1 MPLILGT
8 NSIKDTG
15 YDVANSCR
23 FNDGDTAYM
32 HKTPGSAGNLD
43 RWTFSA
49 WIKKCSNGLDQGF
62 LGFWVDSSNYFVGR
76 FRSDDLLAFGNKDGG
91 SWTTELIPNAVYRDN
106 SAWYHIVFQYDS
118 GQASSSNRASLW
130 VNGVKETSFAASVY
144 PSQNA
149 DTKIPNSGNPI
160 VIGRT
165 TKDSSTYYLDGY
177 MAEVCFIDGTAY
189 TASDFGEFDEDSP
202 TIWKPK
208 DVSGLTFGT
217 NGFYLDFE
225 DSGNLG
231 NDANGGTDLTE
242 VNLAAVDQCTDSPT
256 NNFCTLNSL
265 DNQRQGFTIIEGN
278 TQITATPDYDFITGT
293 MGVSTGKWYWEAKI
307 ITIPTLNYIYNGISD
322 HVQWTAGWDLG
333 GEAGQYCL
341 SRVAGKIKAA
351 SGSES
356 TYGGSMSAND
366 IQGFALDADN
376 NKFYISN
383 NGAWSDGSGSWD
395 STTFDAAVGVITIA
409 HATSAIVGASDFW
422 FPAIGNGANNMNMQV
437 NYGNPPYTLSSAV
450 SDENGYG
457 NFEYAPPSGYY
468 ALCTKNLAEFG

>member
-1 MPLILGT
+1 MIPILSG
-8 NSIKDTG
+8 NVASALPSG

-23 FNDGDTAYM
+23 FVSASSSYM

-189 TASDFGEFDEDSP
+189 AASDFGEFDEDSP

-208 DVSGLTFGT
+208 NVSGLTFGT

-225 DSGNLG
+225 DSANLG

-242 VNLAAVDQCTDSPT
+242 VNLAATDQSTDT
-256 NNFCTLNSL
+256 
-265 DNQRQGFTIIEGN
+265 
-278 TQITATPDYDFITGT
+278 
-293 MGVSTGKWYWEAKI
+293 
-307 ITIPTLNYIYNGISD
+307 PTLNYSTFNPLDNTYGQGTFSEGNLKIVTSSSLYCTNTSTFNLTKGKWHFEVKVGDSNGKNCIGIAGATTP
-322 HVQWTAGWDLG
+322 HVSGDSTLAFGDSAN
-333 GEAGQYCL
+333 EY
-341 SRVAGKIKAA
+341 SYTA
-351 SGSES
+351 SGEFRHSGSS
-356 TYGGSMSAND
+356 TGSWGSSFTNGD
-366 IQGFALDADN
+366 IIGCAFDLDN
-376 NKFYISN
+376 NELFFYK
-383 NGAWSDGSGSWD
+383 NGTIQNSGTAYSITD
-395 STTFDAAVGVITIA
+395 PTSTLTGGYF
-409 HATSAIVGASDFW
+409 VGAGDFASDNTSTMEYNFGS
-422 FPAIGNGANNMNMQV
+422 PSYSISSGNTDA
-437 NYGNPPYTLSSAV
+437 
-450 SDENGYG
+450 NGYG
-457 NFEYAPPSGYY
+457 NFEFPVKSGHYAINS
-468 ALCTKNLAEFG
+468 ANLAEFG

>member
-1 MPLILGT
+1 MPLIIPANTLSG
-8 NSIKDTG
+8 G
-15 YDVANSCR
+15 YEVANSCR
-23 FNDGDTAYM
+23 FNDGDSAYM

-189 TASDFGEFDEDSP
+189 AASDFGEFDEDSP

-208 DVSGLTFGT
+208 NVSGLTFGT

-225 DSGNLG
+225 DSANLG

-242 VNLAAVDQCTDSPT
+242 VNLAATDQSTDT
-256 NNFCTLNSL
+256 
-265 DNQRQGFTIIEGN
+265 
-278 TQITATPDYDFITGT
+278 
-293 MGVSTGKWYWEAKI
+293 
-307 ITIPTLNYIYNGISD
+307 PTLNYSTFNPLDNTYGQGTFSEGNLKIVTSSSLYCTNTSTFNLTKGKWHFEVKVGDSNGKNCIGIAGATTP
-322 HVQWTAGWDLG
+322 HVSGDSTLAFGDSAN
-333 GEAGQYCL
+333 EY
-341 SRVAGKIKAA
+341 SYTA
-351 SGSES
+351 SGEFRHSGSS
-356 TYGGSMSAND
+356 TGSWGSSFTNGD
-366 IQGFALDADN
+366 IIGCAFDLDN
-376 NKFYISN
+376 NELFFYK
-383 NGAWSDGSGSWD
+383 NGTIQNSGTAYSITD
-395 STTFDAAVGVITIA
+395 PTSTLTGGYF
-409 HATSAIVGASDFW
+409 VGAGDFASDNTSTMEYNFGS
-422 FPAIGNGANNMNMQV
+422 PSYSISSGNTDAN
-437 NYGNPPYTLSSAV
+437 GH
-450 SDENGYG
+450 G
-457 NFEYAPPSGYY
+457 NFEYPVKSGHY
-468 ALCTKNLAEFG
+468 AINSANLAEFG

>member
-1 MPLILGT
+1 MPLIIPANTLSG
-8 NSIKDTG
+8 G
-15 YDVANSCR
+15 YEVANSCR
-23 FNDGDTAYM
+23 FNDGDSAYM

-189 TASDFGEFDEDSP
+189 
-202 TIWKPK
+202 
-208 DVSGLTFGT
+208 
-217 NGFYLDFE
+217 
-225 DSGNLG
+225 
-231 NDANGGTDLTE
+231 
-242 VNLAAVDQCTDSPT
+242 
-256 NNFCTLNSL
+256 
-265 DNQRQGFTIIEGN
+265 
-278 TQITATPDYDFITGT
+278 
-293 MGVSTGKWYWEAKI
+293 
-307 ITIPTLNYIYNGISD
+307 
-322 HVQWTAGWDLG
+322 
-333 GEAGQYCL
+333 
-341 SRVAGKIKAA
+341 AA
-351 SGSES
+351 S
-356 TYGGSMSAND
+356 Y
-366 IQGFALDADN
+366 
-376 NKFYISN
+376 
-383 NGAWSDGSGSWD
+383 
-395 STTFDAAVGVITIA
+395 
-409 HATSAIVGASDFW
+409 
-422 FPAIGNGANNMNMQV
+422 
-437 NYGNPPYTLSSAV
+437 
-450 SDENGYG
+450 
-457 NFEYAPPSGYY
+457 
-468 ALCTKNLAEFG
+468 FG

>member
-1 MPLILGT
+1 MPLIIPANTLSG
-8 NSIKDTG
+8 G
-15 YDVANSCR
+15 YEVANSCR
-23 FNDGDTAYM
+23 FNDGDSAYM

-189 TASDFGEFDEDSP
+189 AASDFGEFDEDSP

-208 DVSGLTFGT
+208 NVSGLTFGT

-225 DSGNLG
+225 DSANLG

-242 VNLAAVDQCTDSPT
+242 VNLAATDQSTDT
-256 NNFCTLNSL
+256 
-265 DNQRQGFTIIEGN
+265 
-278 TQITATPDYDFITGT
+278 
-293 MGVSTGKWYWEAKI
+293 
-307 ITIPTLNYIYNGISD
+307 PTLNYSTFNPLDNTYGQGTFSEGNLKIVTSSSLYCTNTSTFNLTKGKWHFEVKVGDSNGKNCIGIAGATTP
-322 HVQWTAGWDLG
+322 HVSGDSTLAFGDSAN
-333 GEAGQYCL
+333 EY
-341 SRVAGKIKAA
+341 SYTA
-351 SGSES
+351 SGEFRHSGSS
-356 TYGGSMSAND
+356 TGSWGSSFTNGD
-366 IQGFALDADN
+366 IIGCAFDLDN
-376 NKFYISN
+376 NELFFYK
-383 NGAWSDGSGSWD
+383 NGTIQNSGTAYSITD
-395 STTFDAAVGVITIA
+395 PTSTLTGGYF
-409 HATSAIVGASDFW
+409 VGAGDFASDNTSTMEYNFGS
-422 FPAIGNGANNMNMQV
+422 PSYSISSGNTDA
-437 NYGNPPYTLSSAV
+437 
-450 SDENGYG
+450 NGYG
-457 NFEYAPPSGYY
+457 NFEYPVKSGHYSINS
-468 ALCTKNLAEFG
+468 ANLAEFG

>member
-1 MPLILGT
+1 MPLIIPANTLSG
-8 NSIKDTG
+8 G
-15 YDVANSCR
+15 YEVANSCR
-23 FNDGDTAYM
+23 FNDGDSAYM

-189 TASDFGEFDEDSP
+189 AASDFGEFDEDSP

-208 DVSGLTFGT
+208 NVSGLTFGT
-217 NGFYLDFE
+217 NGFYLGFE
-225 DSGNLG
+225 DSANLG

-242 VNLAAVDQCTDSPT
+242 VNLAATDQSTDT
-256 NNFCTLNSL
+256 
-265 DNQRQGFTIIEGN
+265 
-278 TQITATPDYDFITGT
+278 
-293 MGVSTGKWYWEAKI
+293 
-307 ITIPTLNYIYNGISD
+307 PTLNYSTFNPLDNTYGQGTFSEGNLKIVTSSSLYCTNTSTFNLTKGKWHFEVKVGDSNGKNCIGIAGATTP
-322 HVQWTAGWDLG
+322 HVSGDSTLAFGDSAN
-333 GEAGQYCL
+333 EY
-341 SRVAGKIKAA
+341 SYTA
-351 SGSES
+351 SGEFRHSGSS
-356 TYGGSMSAND
+356 TGSWGSSFTNGD
-366 IQGFALDADN
+366 IIGCAFDLDN
-376 NKFYISN
+376 NELFFYK
-383 NGAWSDGSGSWD
+383 NGTIQNSGTAYSITD
-395 STTFDAAVGVITIA
+395 PTSTLTGGYF
-409 HATSAIVGASDFW
+409 VGAGDFASDNTSTMEYNFGS
-422 FPAIGNGANNMNMQV
+422 PSYSISSGNTDA
-437 NYGNPPYTLSSAV
+437 
-450 SDENGYG
+450 NGYG
-457 NFEYAPPSGYY
+457 NFEYPVKSGHYSINS
-468 ALCTKNLAEFG
+468 ANLAEFG

>member
-1 MPLILGT
+1 MPLIIPANTLSG
-8 NSIKDTG
+8 G
-15 YDVANSCR
+15 YEVANSCR
-23 FNDGDTAYM
+23 FNDGDSAYM

-189 TASDFGEFDEDSP
+189 AASDFGEFDEDSP

-208 DVSGLTFGT
+208 NVSGLTFGT

-225 DSGNLG
+225 DSAYLG
-231 NDANGGTDLTE
+231 NEANGGTDITE
-242 VNLAAVDQCTDSPT
+242 VNLAATDQTTDT
-256 NNFCTLNSL
+256 
-265 DNQRQGFTIIEGN
+265 
-278 TQITATPDYDFITGT
+278 
-293 MGVSTGKWYWEAKI
+293 
-307 ITIPTLNYIYNGISD
+307 PTLNYSTFNPLDNTYGQGTLSEGNLKIVTSSSLYCTNTSTFNLTKGKWHFEVKVGDSNGKNCIGIAGATTP
-322 HVQWTAGWDLG
+322 HVSGDSTLAFGDSAN
-333 GEAGQYCL
+333 EY
-341 SRVAGKIKAA
+341 SYTA
-351 SGSES
+351 SGEFRHSGSS
-356 TYGGSMSAND
+356 TGSWGSSFTNGD
-366 IQGFALDADN
+366 IIGCAFDLDN
-376 NKFYISN
+376 NELFFYK
-383 NGAWSDGSGSWD
+383 NGTIQNSGTAYSITD
-395 STTFDAAVGVITIA
+395 PTSTLTGGYF
-409 HATSAIVGASDFW
+409 VGAGDFASDNTSTMEYNFGS
-422 FPAIGNGANNMNMQV
+422 PSYSISSGNTDA
-437 NYGNPPYTLSSAV
+437 
-450 SDENGYG
+450 NGYG
-457 NFEYAPPSGYY
+457 NFEYPVKSGHYSINS
-468 ALCTKNLAEFG
+468 ANLAEFG

>member
-1 MPLILGT
+1 MPLIIPANTLSG
-8 NSIKDTG
+8 G
-15 YDVANSCR
+15 YEVANSCR
-23 FNDGDTAYM
+23 FNDGDSAYM

-189 TASDFGEFDEDSP
+189 AASDFGEFDEDSP

-208 DVSGLTFGT
+208 NVSGLTFGT

-225 DSGNLG
+225 DSANLG

-242 VNLAAVDQCTDSPT
+242 VNLAATDQSTDT
-256 NNFCTLNSL
+256 
-265 DNQRQGFTIIEGN
+265 
-278 TQITATPDYDFITGT
+278 
-293 MGVSTGKWYWEAKI
+293 
-307 ITIPTLNYIYNGISD
+307 PTLNYSTFNPLDNTYGQGTFSEGNLKIVTSSSLYCTNTSTFNLTKGKWHFEVKVGDSNGKNCIGIAGATTP
-322 HVQWTAGWDLG
+322 HVSGDSTLAFGDSAN
-333 GEAGQYCL
+333 EY
-341 SRVAGKIKAA
+341 SYTA
-351 SGSES
+351 SGEFRHSGSS
-356 TYGGSMSAND
+356 TGSWGSSFTNGD
-366 IQGFALDADN
+366 IIGCAFDLDN
-376 NKFYISN
+376 NELFFYK
-383 NGAWSDGSGSWD
+383 NGTIQNSGTAYSITD
-395 STTFDAAVGVITIA
+395 PTSTLTGGYF
-409 HATSAIVGASDFW
+409 VGAGDFASDNTSTMEYNFGS
-422 FPAIGNGANNMNMQV
+422 PSYSISSGNTDA
-437 NYGNPPYTLSSAV
+437 
-450 SDENGYG
+450 NGYG
-457 NFEYAPPSGYY
+457 NFEYPVKSGHYSINS
-468 ALCTKNLAEFG
+468 ANLAEFGG

>member
-1 MPLILGT
+1 MPLIIPANTLSG
-8 NSIKDTG
+8 G
-15 YDVANSCR
+15 YEVANSCR
-23 FNDGDTAYM
+23 FNDGDSAYM

-189 TASDFGEFDEDSP
+189 AASDFGEFDEDSP

-208 DVSGLTFGT
+208 NVSGLTFGT

-225 DSGNLG
+225 DSANLG

-242 VNLAAVDQCTDSPT
+242 VNLAATDQSTDT
-256 NNFCTLNSL
+256 
-265 DNQRQGFTIIEGN
+265 
-278 TQITATPDYDFITGT
+278 
-293 MGVSTGKWYWEAKI
+293 
-307 ITIPTLNYIYNGISD
+307 PTLNYSTFNPLDNTYGQGTFSEGNLKIVTSSSLYCTNTSTFNLTKGKWHFEVKVGDSNGKNCIGIAGATTP
-322 HVQWTAGWDLG
+322 HVSGDSTLAFGDSAN
-333 GEAGQYCL
+333 EY
-341 SRVAGKIKAA
+341 SYTA
-351 SGSES
+351 SGEFRHSGSS
-356 TYGGSMSAND
+356 TGSWGSSFTNGD
-366 IQGFALDADN
+366 IIGCAFDLDN
-376 NKFYISN
+376 NELFFYK
-383 NGAWSDGSGSWD
+383 NGTIQNSGTAYSITD
-395 STTFDAAVGVITIA
+395 PTSTLTGGYF
-409 HATSAIVGASDFW
+409 VGAGDFASDNTSTMEYNFGS
-422 FPAIGNGANNMNMQV
+422 PSYSISSGNTDA
-437 NYGNPPYTLSSAV
+437 
-450 SDENGYG
+450 NGYG
-457 NFEYAPPSGYY
+457 NFEYPVKSGHYTINS
-468 ALCTKNLAEFG
+468 ANLAEFG

>member
-1 MPLILGT
+1 MPLIIPANTLSG
-8 NSIKDTG
+8 G
-15 YDVANSCR
+15 YEVANSCR
-23 FNDGDTAYM
+23 FNDGDSAYM

-189 TASDFGEFDEDSP
+189 AASDFGEFDEDSP

-208 DVSGLTFGT
+208 NVSGLTFGT

-225 DSGNLG
+225 DSANLG

-242 VNLAAVDQCTDSPT
+242 VNLAATDQSTDT
-256 NNFCTLNSL
+256 
-265 DNQRQGFTIIEGN
+265 
-278 TQITATPDYDFITGT
+278 
-293 MGVSTGKWYWEAKI
+293 
-307 ITIPTLNYIYNGISD
+307 PTLNYSTFNPLDNTYGQGTFSEGNLKIVTSSSLYCTNTSTFNLTKGKWHFEVKVGDSNGKNCIGIAGATTP
-322 HVQWTAGWDLG
+322 HVSGDSTLAFGDSAN
-333 GEAGQYCL
+333 EY
-341 SRVAGKIKAA
+341 SYTA
-351 SGSES
+351 SGEFRHSGSS
-356 TYGGSMSAND
+356 TGSWGSSFTNGD
-366 IQGFALDADN
+366 IIGCAFDLDN
-376 NKFYISN
+376 NELFFYK
-383 NGAWSDGSGSWD
+383 NGTIQNSGTAYSITD
-395 STTFDAAVGVITIA
+395 PTSTLSGGYF
-409 HATSAIVGASDFW
+409 VGAGDFASDNTSTMEYNFGS
-422 FPAIGNGANNMNMQV
+422 PSYSISSGNTDA
-437 NYGNPPYTLSSAV
+437 
-450 SDENGYG
+450 NGYG
-457 NFEYAPPSGYY
+457 NFEYPVKSGHYSINS
-468 ALCTKNLAEFG
+468 ANLAEFG

>member
-1 MPLILGT
+1 MPLIIPANTLSG
-8 NSIKDTG
+8 G
-15 YDVANSCR
+15 YEVANSCR
-23 FNDGDTAYM
+23 FNDGDSAYM

-189 TASDFGEFDEDSP
+189 AASDFGEFDEDSP

-208 DVSGLTFGT
+208 NVSGLTFGT
-217 NGFYLDFE
+217 NGFILDFE
-225 DSGNLG
+225 DSANLG

-242 VNLAAVDQCTDSPT
+242 VNLAATDQSTDT
-256 NNFCTLNSL
+256 
-265 DNQRQGFTIIEGN
+265 
-278 TQITATPDYDFITGT
+278 
-293 MGVSTGKWYWEAKI
+293 
-307 ITIPTLNYIYNGISD
+307 PTLNYSTFNPLDNTYGQGTFSEGNLKIVTSSSLYCTNTSTFNLTKGKWHFEVKVGDSNGKNCIGIAGATTP
-322 HVQWTAGWDLG
+322 HVSGDSTLAFGDSAN
-333 GEAGQYCL
+333 EY
-341 SRVAGKIKAA
+341 SYTA
-351 SGSES
+351 SGEFRHSGSS
-356 TYGGSMSAND
+356 TGSWGSSFTNGD
-366 IQGFALDADN
+366 IIGCAFDLDN
-376 NKFYISN
+376 NELFFYK
-383 NGAWSDGSGSWD
+383 NGTIQNSGTAYSITD
-395 STTFDAAVGVITIA
+395 PTSTLTGGYF
-409 HATSAIVGASDFW
+409 VGAGDFASDNTSTMEYNFGS
-422 FPAIGNGANNMNMQV
+422 PSYSISSGNTDA
-437 NYGNPPYTLSSAV
+437 
-450 SDENGYG
+450 NGYG
-457 NFEYAPPSGYY
+457 NFEYPVKSGHYSINS
-468 ALCTKNLAEFG
+468 ANLAEFG